1 MTKDDINRM
10 IAKGETLTIEFKKC
24 QHELSDGIFET
35 VCAFLNRTGGHIL
48 LGVADNGEII
58 GVHEPAIENLLKNF
72 ANTVNNPQLLNP
84 TSYFSPEIIDV
95 DGKTVISIYVPESSQ
110 VHRFKNRIYDRVG
123 DADNDITLNHSLIDN
138 LYLRKRNDFTENEVC
153 PYLTMDD
160 LSSSTFDKARHLASV
175 SNPSHPWL
183 SLNNEQIIRSAGFWR
198 KDRITGKEGYIL
210 ACALLFGT
218 EVTVLTYCPAYRTDA
233 IYRNMGHQRFLHPR
247 STDPDIRYDD
257 RDDVRVNLIES
268 YIRLTSFVQKH
279 LPDRFMLDES
289 GIQRIDIRNKIFREI
304 IANLL
309 AHREYSSSFPA
320 KLLVFSDIVVTE
332 NWTKPQ
338 QTGAV
343 TLDSLETHPKNPMIA
358 KIFRELGWVEE
369 LGSGR
374 KNIQKYAPLYYP
386 EYLVKIQNEEKFVL
400 SITYTSLDEDKTPND
415 LLQNQL
421 QNQLQPQLQPQ
432 LQQEHPL
439 LQPGTN
445 EMRAEFDIEIIFKDL
460 EGRLGLSRDQVGT
473 KSALS
478 RDQVGTKSGLSL
490 HQVGTKSARSRDQ
503 VGTKSAL
510 SWHQVE
516 KLLDFV
522 RKPCKINEIMGVME
536 WKNRTKFRD
545 RYMNPLIEIGIIN
558 MTNPEKPQSSKQQY
572 YLSEKGKALLTNLMN
587 NE

>member
-1 MTKDDINRM
+1 MTKEDIQRM
-10 IAKGETLTIEFKKC
+10 ISGGEALTVEFKKC
-24 QHELSDGIFET
+24 QHELSDSVFES

-48 LGVADNGEII
+48 LGITDSGEIL
-58 GVHEPAIENLLKNF
+58 GVNESAIESLLKNF
-72 ANTVNNPQLLNP
+72 ANTVNNPQQLNP

-95 DGKTVISIYVPESSQ
+95 DGKKVINIYVPESSQ
-110 VHRFKNRIYDRVG
+110 VHRYKNRIYDRIG

-153 PYLTMDD
+153 PFLTMDD
-160 LSSSTFDKARHLASV
+160 LSSATFDKARHLASV

-183 SLNNEQIIRSAGFWR
+183 SLSNEEIIRAAGFWR
-198 KDRITGKEGYIL
+198 KDRATGREGYIL

-233 IYRNMGHQRFLHPR
+233 IYRNMGYHRFLHPK

-257 RDDVRVNLIES
+257 RDDVRVNLIEA
-268 YIRLTSFVQKH
+268 YLRLTSFVQKH
-279 LPDRFMLDES
+279 LPDRFMLDET

-343 TLDSLETHPKNPMIA
+343 TLANLETHPKNPMIA

-386 EYLVKIQNEEKFVL
+386 DYKVEIQNQEKFVL
-400 SITYTSLDEDKTPND
+400 SISYTNLESDSASQDKPQPE
-415 LLQNQL
+415 LQYE
-421 QNQLQPQLQPQ
+421 QPQLQPQ
-432 LQQEHPL
+432 LQPH
-439 LQPGTN
+439 LQPHLQPQLQQ
-445 EMRAEFDIEIIFKDL
+445 ELHQASLYSLILRVF
-460 EGRLGLSRDQVGT
+460 EGRSLTTKEISESLGQKG
-473 KSALS
+473 
-478 RDQVGTKSGLSL
+478 KSGQLKKVIRKL
-490 HQVGTKSARSRDQ
+490 HKDG
-503 VGTKSAL
+503 
-510 SWHQVE
+510 
-516 KLLDFV
+516 
-522 RKPCKINEIMGVME
+522 
-536 WKNRTKFRD
+536 
-545 RYMNPLIEIGIIN
+545 LIERTIPDKLNDPTQRQKLTESGRLFLKMI
-558 MTNPEKPQSSKQQY
+558 TQDPAETEK
-572 YLSEKGKALLTNLMN
+572 ND
-587 NE
+587 